1 MDNSSG
7 LKFCKVLC
15 WNVRGFN
22 SDKKWDSIRD
32 KIAES
37 RCDIICLQETKREHI
52 DLQFIKYFCPNG
64 FDSFEFLPYVGAF
77 GGILTVWKSH
87 LFSGTLAF
95 SNDFSIIVEL
105 AFKHDDAVWAL
116 TNIYAPCTSTGKQL
130 FLSWLK
136 NIQMPQEVNW
146 LLAGD
151 FNLIR
156 KPEDRNK
163 PGGDISEMFAFN
175 EAFSTLGVVELPL
188 FGKRFTWTNKQLSPL
203 LERLDWFFTSQ
214 SWTNSFPNTSVS
226 TLAMETS
233 DHVPCVISIQQ
244 SY

>member
-1 MDNSSG
+1 M
-7 LKFCKVLC
+7 
-15 WNVRGFN
+15 
-22 SDKKWDSIRD
+22 
-32 KIAES
+32 
-37 RCDIICLQETKREHI
+37 
-52 DLQFIKYFCPNG
+52 
-64 FDSFEFLPYVGAF
+64 
-77 GGILTVWKSH
+77 
-87 LFSGTLAF
+87 
-95 SNDFSIIVEL
+95 EL

-214 SWTNSFPNTSVS
+214 SWTNSFPNTSVC

-233 DHVPCVISIQQ
+233 DHVPCVISIGIVIPKGRVFRFVNYLMEHESFLNIVQHAWSLPTFQ
-244 SY
+244 MDAAKVITAKFKNLRRVIKF